1 MMQIIIVT
9 LALMTGL
16 WGCATGNISRGATLL
31 SGVNQYHGEMQ
42 RVGGQPGRWPE
53 RQQAATMLK
62 GVITGT
68 VGSSAEFYR
77 LVDLDLRKREFVL
90 TLRETNVRADRMNE
104 MKQELAQMDDEI
116 AALKPVIKTQLNAVK
131 IADQPTEIESIATL
145 GLLGIAVDGFSATG
159 GRGLEAPSAKVAEY
173 VITDLGSFATV
184 RSPDGQA
191 HRCMVFSMAE
201 DGSGIKCEPV
211 K

>member
-1 MMQIIIVT
+1 MMQLLIAALVIVT
-9 LALMTGL
+9 GFS
-16 WGCATGNISRGATLL
+16 GCSTGNVSRGATLL

-42 RVGGQPGRWPE
+42 RVGSQPGRWPE
-53 RQQAATMLK
+53 RQQAATTLK

-68 VGSSAEFYR
+68 VGASAEFYR

-90 TLRETNVRADRMNE
+90 TLRETNVRADRLTE

-131 IADQPTEIESIATL
+131 IADQPAEIESIATL

-159 GRGLEAPSAKVAEY
+159 GRGVEAPSAKVGDH

-184 RSPDGQA
+184 RTPKGQVY
-191 HRCMVFSMAE
+191 RCTLFGQTE
-201 DGSGIKCEPV
+201 DGVGIRCE
-211 K
+211 

>member
-1 MMQIIIVT
+1 MMQLLIAALVIVT
-9 LALMTGL
+9 GFS
-16 WGCATGNISRGATLL
+16 GCSTGNVSRGATLL

-42 RVGGQPGRWPE
+42 RVGSQPGRWPE
-53 RQQAATMLK
+53 RQQAATTLK

-68 VGSSAEFYR
+68 VGASAEFYR

-90 TLRETNVRADRMNE
+90 TLRETNVRADRLNE
-104 MKQELAQMDDEI
+104 MKQELGQMDDEI

-131 IADQPTEIESIATL
+131 IADQPAEIESIATL

-159 GRGLEAPSAKVAEY
+159 GRGVEAPSAKVGDH

-184 RSPDGQA
+184 RTPKGQVY
-191 HRCMVFSMAE
+191 RCTLFGQTE
-201 DGSGIKCEPV
+201 DGVGIRCE
-211 K
+211 

>member
-1 MMQIIIVT
+1 MMQIMMIA
-9 LALMTGL
+9 LALSL
-16 WGCATGNISRGATLL
+16 WGCATQNISRGATLL

-42 RVGGQPGRWPE
+42 RVGSQLGRWPE

-68 VGSSAEFYR
+68 LGSSAEFYR

-90 TLRETNVRADRMNE
+90 TMRETNVGADRLKE

-131 IADQPTEIESIATL
+131 IADQPAEIESVATL

-159 GRGLEAPSAKVAEY
+159 GRGLEAPSTKVAEY

-184 RSPDGQA
+184 RTPKGQVY
-191 HRCMVFSMAE
+191 RCTLFGQIE
-201 DGSGIKCEPV
+201 DGVSIRCE
-211 K
+211 

>member
-90 TLRETNVRADRMNE
+90 TLRETNVRADRLIE

-131 IADQPTEIESIATL
+131 IADQPTEIESIATM

-184 RSPDGQA
+184 RSPKGQVY
-191 HRCMVFSMAE
+191 RCTLFGQIE
-201 DGSGIKCEPV
+201 DGVGIRCE
-211 K
+211 